1 MTYTV
6 LPKGSEL
13 LMHFFSKAVVA
24 GHLFIII
31 TEHRT
36 PKDIP
41 KYPSVQA
48 NFPLFHQ
55 IVATLDLQEN

>member
-1 MTYTV
+1 
-6 LPKGSEL
+6 
-13 LMHFFSKAVVA
+13 MHFSSKAVVA
-24 GHLFIII
+24 GHPFIII

-55 IVATLDLQEN
+55 RAATLDLQEN